1 MAQSIATGQME
12 HGVSVKLMNL
22 HMFDHSDV
30 MEEVW
35 DAAAVFV
42 GSPTHNNGMLPK
54 VADMLTYM
62 KGLKPKGKI
71 GGAFGSYGWSG
82 EAAKDIAAWLTDM
95 GMEMPVAPVRLLY
108 VPTHE
113 QLGACT
119 EMGRAIGKIVADK
132 LG

>member
-1 MAQSIATGQME
+1 MLA
-12 HGVSVKLMNL
+12 
-22 HMFDHSDV
+22 
-30 MEEVW
+30 
-35 DAAAVFV
+35 

-62 KGLKPKGKI
+62 KGLKPKDKI

-82 EAAKDIAAWLTDM
+82 EAPKAIADWLTGM
-95 GMEMPVAPVRLLY
+95 GMELPVPPVRLLY

-113 QLGACT
+113 QLKACL
-119 EMGRAIGKIVADK
+119 EMGRTIGAAVAAK